1 MLTLQYFG
9 NLMQRTDSLEKTL
22 MLGKIEGR
30 RRRGRQRMRL
40 VLYFLYSFVA
50 ALLQPLGD
58 SRMLSLLEQTA
69 GSFMLVFAIVALTGV
84 LFFFMILIV
93 LAAGGSTF

>member
-1 MLTLQYFG
+1 MMEQMSSWLSSG
-9 NLMQRTDSLEKTL
+9 VAVS
-22 MLGKIEGR
+22 
-30 RRRGRQRMRL
+30 RL
-40 VLYFLYSFVA
+40 VFLLRQILPEGSLRGIGEFTGGLVLLA